1 MSASQNKG
9 GRCLLVILV
18 LALISWGMYECNY
31 RYSLWRDY
39 QVRPWAYSKD
49 KDAKL
54 LVGKW
59 QGQFKDPD
67 GVVKN
72 ISLEIFEPLSDAERR
87 KKAGRSH
94 RRRTRGGLGSRKEN
108 RLFDGVA
115 TVTSRLGQEDYELYG
130 SVGKEDHHQLTKVQ
144 FGAKD
149 EATRLQPNFALNLA
163 QSGHWEGD
171 EMTLE
176 MGFTYFKADGS
187 SFWDSGDKRY
197 GYVAT
202 VRFTRR

>member
-1 MSASQNKG
+1 MSTQNKS
-9 GRCLLVILV
+9 GRCLLVLLV

-39 QVRPWAYSKD
+39 QTRPWAYSKD
-49 KDAKL
+49 KEAKL

-59 QGQFKDPD
+59 QGQYKDPD
-67 GVVKN
+67 GVVKA

-94 RRRTRGGLGSRKEN
+94 RRRTRGGLGARKDK
-108 RLFDGVA
+108 RLFEGVA
-115 TVTSRLGQEDYELYG
+115 TVSSRLGQEDYQLYG
-130 SVGKEDHHQLTKVQ
+130 SVGEEDYHQLKMQ

-163 QSGHWEGD
+163 ESGHWEGD
-171 EMTLE
+171 KLTLKV
-176 MGFTYFKADGS
+176 GFAYFKADGS
-187 SFWDSGDKRY
+187 SFSDSADARY
-197 GYVAT
+197 DYVAT
-202 VRFTRR
+202 VVLRRE

>member
-1 MSASQNKG
+1 MSTQNKS
-9 GRCLLVILV
+9 GRCLLVLLV

-39 QVRPWAYSKD
+39 QTRPWAYSKD
-49 KDAKL
+49 KEAKL

-59 QGQFKDPD
+59 QGQYKDPD
-67 GVVKN
+67 GVVKA

-94 RRRTRGGLGSRKEN
+94 RRRTRGGLGSRKDK
-108 RLFDGVA
+108 RLFEGIA
-115 TVTSRLGQEDYELYG
+115 TVTSRLGQEDYQLHG
-130 SVGKEDHHQLTKVQ
+130 SVGEEDYHQLKMQ

-163 QSGHWEGD
+163 ESGHWEGD
-171 EMTLE
+171 EMKLQV
-176 MGFTYFKADGS
+176 GFAYFKADGS
-187 SFWDSGDKRY
+187 SFSDSADARY
-197 GYVAT
+197 DYVAT
-202 VRFTRR
+202 VVLRRE